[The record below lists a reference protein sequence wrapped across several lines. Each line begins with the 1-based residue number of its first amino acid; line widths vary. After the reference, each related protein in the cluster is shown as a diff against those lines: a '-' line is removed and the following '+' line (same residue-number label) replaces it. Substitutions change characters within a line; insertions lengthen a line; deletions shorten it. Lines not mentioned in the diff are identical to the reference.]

1 MDISTQAI
9 ALANH
14 NLSVHAN
21 RLNNPVKFVQQNIF
35 QYHLQ
40 KKEFHLIVS
49 NPPYVT
55 DEEYKHLDPDVKDW
69 EDHRALVA
77 PEQGTLVHKQL
88 IETARECA
96 PFKDLPKLVM
106 EIGGTHQL
114 GILSTALSENGY
126 KQIDFWKDLAGKDR
140 VVVAS

>member
-14 NLSVHAN
+14 NLGVHAN
-21 RLNNPVKFVQQNIF
+21 RLNNPVNFIQQNIF
-35 QYHLQ
+35 QYHMQ
-40 KKEFHLIVS
+40 KNEFHLIVS

-88 IETARECA
+88 IATARACA
-96 PFKDLPKLVM
+96 PFQDLPKLVM